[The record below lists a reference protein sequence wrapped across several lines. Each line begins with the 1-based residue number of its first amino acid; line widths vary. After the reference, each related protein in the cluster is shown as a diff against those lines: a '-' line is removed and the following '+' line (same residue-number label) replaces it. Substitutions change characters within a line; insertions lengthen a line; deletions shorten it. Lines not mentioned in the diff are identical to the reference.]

1 MGAGEGGTGV
11 WEVEG
16 EISGRLY
23 EVEDVREDTGRSD
36 VLSDEGTRGSG
47 DTVGAFWG
55 TLSVPGSDGVACKLV
70 SPLVWEKVFCS
81 S

>member
-1 MGAGEGGTGV
+1 MGAGEGGVGV

-16 EISGRLY
+16 EVSGRLY

-47 DTVGAFWG
+47 DTVGAF
-55 TLSVPGSDGVACKLV
+55 
-70 SPLVWEKVFCS
+70 
-81 S
+81 